1 MKYAVIDISS
11 CSVSLLIASVEERT
25 KVLHHERESVSIL
38 HYTEHGKLS
47 ERGLEKIVEQ
57 LEKMKEICRANGVE
71 KCYVVSTASLRNFEN
86 YEWVAEE
93 LKRRA
98 AVNVNLLEG
107 EEEAYCD
114 LLANAKYK
122 TEEPSFLVDIGG
134 GSIELC
140 DLVGDSDGSLTYL
153 DFGPVQL
160 NERFVENIQ
169 PNELEAKLIKSFVK
183 KKLQKCGLADK
194 KFDTAVLVGTNNQG
208 ICRIYRDYFDAPLVE
223 GEDYVDCKKLKKI
236 CKILVTSAKR
246 SMLVLKNAPEK
257 TYTLVTSAVILRT
270 ILKYFDVKKVLIT
283 HVGVKDGYLIW
294 VVDGK
299 KKAIETNVYESGASL
314 LNGKNEPVKKMK
326 KATERAKKSAQNT
339 SDKL

>member
-11 CSVSLLIASVEERT
+11 CGVSLLIASVEEDK

-38 HYTEHGKLS
+38 HYTEKGNLS

-57 LEKMKEICRANGVE
+57 LNKLKEICRRDGVE

-86 YEWVAEE
+86 YEWVQEE

-122 TEEPSFLVDIGG
+122 SDEKSFLVDIGG

-140 DLVGDSDGSLTYL
+140 DLFGDGEGSLTYL

-160 NERFVENIQ
+160 NEKFVKNIQ
-169 PNELEAKLIKSFVK
+169 PTETEAKEIKSYVK
-183 KKLQKCGLADK
+183 KKLQKSGLSK
-194 KFDTAVLVGTNNQG
+194 ERFEKAVLVGTNNQG
-208 ICRIYRDYFDAPLVE
+208 ICRIYRDYFDIPLAE
-223 GEDYVDCKKLKKI
+223 GDDYVDCKKLKKI

-257 TYTLVTSAVILRT
+257 TYTLATSAVILRT
-270 ILKYFDVKKVLIT
+270 ILKYFDVKKILVT

-299 KKAIETNVYESGASL
+299 KQAIETDLYAVPEAEKTAL
-314 LNGKNEPVKKMK
+314 EKPKKQSK
-326 KATERAKKSAQNT
+326 KKTSTATDVEK
-339 SDKL
+339 

>member
-11 CSVSLLIASVEERT
+11 CSVSLLIASVEEST

-38 HYTEHGKLS
+38 HYTESGKLS
-47 ERGLEKIVEQ
+47 ERGLEKIVKQ
-57 LEKMKEICRANGVE
+57 LNKMKEICKANGVE

-86 YEWVAEE
+86 YEWVASE

-98 AVNVNLLEG
+98 AVNVNLLDG

-122 TEEPSFLVDIGG
+122 TDERSFLVDIGG
-134 GSIELC
+134 GSIKLC
-140 DLVGDSDGSLTYL
+140 DLLDDGEGSLTYL

-160 NERFVENIQ
+160 NEKFVEDIQ
-169 PNELEAKLIKSFVK
+169 PNALEAKNIKDFVK
-183 KKLQKCGLADK
+183 KKLQKCGLAK
-194 KFDTAVLVGTNNQG
+194 QTFDTAVLVGTNNQG
-208 ICRIYRDYFDAPLVE
+208 ICRIYRDYYDVPLKI
-223 GEDYVDCKKLKKI
+223 GEDYVDCKKLKKL
-236 CKILVTSAKR
+236 CKLLVTSAKR

-270 ILKYFDVKKVLIT
+270 ILKYFDVKKVLVT

-299 KKAIETNVYESGASL
+299 KQAVETDVNAVPQAETE
-314 LNGKNEPVKKMK
+314 KPEPPKKKTVKKKADEGK
-326 KATERAKKSAQNT
+326 KKN
-339 SDKL
+339 